1 MKPAI
6 LILMGLLFFTKAS
19 FGVENPESKQKE
31 EVKEITQ
38 KVVPY
43 DKKET
48 LETFS
53 KTVHGGVQHV
63 VVKSPGNKKQIQ
75 LIQDYLSK
83 MALDFR
89 KGDFSIPERIHG
101 TDMPGL
107 AQMKKAETDDIL
119 YEYKALPDG
128 AQIHYTTEWPL
139 DVQAI
144 HEFFDAQTK
153 SHGSDEVPAHEEHHK
168 TFSE

>member
-6 LILMGLLFFTKAS
+6 LIWIGLLIFSNATL
-19 FGVENPESKQKE
+19 GVEDAESKQRKE
-31 EVKEITQ
+31 VEEIAQ
-38 KVVPY
+38 QVVPY

-63 VVKSPGNKKQIQ
+63 VVKSPDNAQQIQ

-83 MALDFR
+83 MANDFR

-101 TDMPGL
+101 ADMPGL
-107 AQMKKAETDDIL
+107 AQFKKAEPDDIL

-139 DVQAI
+139 NVQAI
-144 HEFFDAQTK
+144 HEFFDAQIK
-153 SHGSDEVPAHEEHHK
+153 SHGDVVVPKHKQHHQ

>member
-6 LILMGLLFFTKAS
+6 LILIGLLFFTKAS
-19 FGVENPESKQKE
+19 MGVENPEAKQKE

-43 DKKET
+43 DKDQT
-48 LETFS
+48 LETFT

-63 VVKSPGNKKQIQ
+63 VAKSPGNKKQIQ
-75 LIQDYLSK
+75 LIQDYLSR
-83 MALDFR
+83 MANDFR
-89 KGDFSIPERIHG
+89 KKDFSIPERIHG
-101 TDMPGL
+101 ANMPGL
-107 AQMKKAETDDIL
+107 AQLKKAEIDDVL
-119 YEYKALPDG
+119 YEYKSLPDG

-144 HEFFDAQTK
+144 HEFFDAQMK
-153 SHGSDEVPAHEEHHK
+153 SHGSDEVPAHMQHHK
-168 TFSE
+168 TFSD